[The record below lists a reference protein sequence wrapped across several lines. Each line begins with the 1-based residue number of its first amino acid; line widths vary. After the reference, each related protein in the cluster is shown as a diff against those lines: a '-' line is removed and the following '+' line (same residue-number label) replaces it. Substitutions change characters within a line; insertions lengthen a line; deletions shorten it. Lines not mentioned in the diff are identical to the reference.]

1 MKPKTMIL
9 MIVAV
14 TCGLGASYMTS
25 RLLAERN
32 TVDDSEKVSALVAR
46 KNLEMGY
53 LIKNPAEL
61 FEERQF
67 TKGEEPRDGLLD
79 LTLLKGRQ
87 LKRPLRKGD
96 HVSEDDLFEKNK
108 VGISGMLPEGHVA
121 VGIRV
126 SPENIAGGFASL
138 PHSRV
143 DVFSTQRRGDDKT
156 SHSMLLLEDVLV
168 LAADTNT
175 SRDPDN
181 KAQLA
186 TVVTL
191 ALKPEEVAKISL
203 AKEYGPLTLALRGFG
218 ARKLDHEVKVTL
230 QDIVTGTKNKHD
242 IQESG
247 DTDQSQPLVVGPT
260 GSVPNVPGSKEI
272 IPIEQP
278 KELANTRT
286 HRVVIMQGNQQEFW
300 EYTLDEQDRVIDCRQ
315 VGASAVGTTSGVL
328 PRSEPA
334 PAPKSNPKS

>member
-25 RLLAERN
+25 RLLADRAN
-32 TVDDSEKVSALVAR
+32 AVDDSEKVSVLVPR
-46 KNLEMGY
+46 KNLEMGF
-53 LIKNPAEL
+53 LIKNPSEL
-61 FEERQF
+61 FEEKAF
-67 TKGEEPRDGLLD
+67 TKGDEPRDGMLD

-96 HVSEDDLFEKNK
+96 HVSEEDLFEKNK

-126 SPENIAGGFASL
+126 NPESIAGGFASL

-143 DVFSTQRRGDDKT
+143 DGFSTQRRGDDKS

-168 LAADTNT
+168 LAADTNP

-230 QDIVTGTKNKHD
+230 QDIVTGAKNKHD
-242 IQESG
+242 IQEGS
-247 DTDQSQPLVVGPT
+247 DTDQSQPLVQGPT
-260 GSVPNVPGSKEI
+260 G
-272 IPIEQP
+272 
-278 KELANTRT
+278 
-286 HRVVIMQGNQQEFW
+286 
-300 EYTLDEQDRVIDCRQ
+300 
-315 VGASAVGTTSGVL
+315 
-328 PRSEPA
+328 
-334 PAPKSNPKS
+334 